1 MYVVRPELITSTDD
15 STVYIFE
22 GHSSKPDVFRLVT
35 KESCAT
41 KGTNSVYNIDD
52 SNAMCGMRVKITWTF
67 SGGGTCAPLFITV
80 SGLNEREMPP

>member
-1 MYVVRPELITSTDD
+1 MDSHGGIPRYVVRPELITSTDD
-15 STVYIFE
+15 STVYISE
-22 GHSSKPDVFRLVT
+22 GHSSKPGVFHLVT

-67 SGGGTCAPLFITV
+67 LGVEHVLHYS
-80 SGLNEREMPP
+80 